1 MLSTGFPNWER
12 KEYETFLNALEF
24 IPKNDIDKIA
34 NEIPTKT
41 FEEVKTYCE
50 TFWSRIDEFSDGQ
63 RIIENIEKKEK
74 MEKQKQQSSMLIAKK
89 CQGID
94 EGEYE
99 EIKIAFPTNNHQSEY
114 TYEEDQYLIY
124 ITNKYG
130 YGNWDEIM
138 KKIKTSEDLLFNYF
152 LKSRIKIE
160 IQKRI
165 DYLVKIIEKELNP
178 NASNERGNLRKNR
191 ENKDKLEEE
200 NSYMISNMSKGS
212 STKKIKKIGKEKN
225 KGESNS
231 KYFEDSSNKNLGN
244 NINLEKDEDEQLDN
258 KDKSKNNNSYKKL
271 KIEESNKSIEK
282 ININIDEDE
291 EEKEKNDNK
300 NMDVE

>member
-1 MLSTGFPNWER
+1 M
-12 KEYETFLNALEF
+12 EF
-24 IPKNDIDKIA
+24 IPKNDIEKIA

-41 FEEVKTYCE
+41 LDEVKTYCE
-50 TFWSRIDEFSDGQ
+50 TFWSRIDELADGQ
-63 RIIENIEKKEK
+63 RIMKNIEKKEK

-89 CQGID
+89 CQGIE

-152 LKSRIKIE
+152 LKSRNKIE

-178 NASNERGNLRKNR
+178 NANNERGNLRRNR
-191 ENKDKLEEE
+191 ENKEKLEEE

-212 STKKIKKIGKEKN
+212 SNKKLKKIGKDKT
-225 KGESNS
+225 KGENNS
-231 KYFEDSSNKNLGN
+231 KYFEDSSNKNLVN
-244 NINLEKDEDEQLDN
+244 NINLEEDEEENLDN
-258 KDKSKNNNSYKKL
+258 KDKNKNNNLYKKA

-282 ININIDEDE
+282 ININIDEGE
-291 EEKEKNDNK
+291 EDKEKNKENE
-300 NMDVE
+300 NMDLE